1 MTKNKLETLVS
12 KVFFSK
18 RMLWISLFAVF
29 TAIMAY
35 FVTQL
40 RVDAS
45 FEKNIPLKH
54 EYMQT
59 YIEYQDEF
67 GGANRVLVA
76 LEDKSGDIFNET
88 FFEALNE
95 TTGRVSGIAGVN
107 QPQVESLFTPNT
119 R

>member
-1 MTKNKLETLVS
+1 MTKNKLESIVS

-18 RMLWISLFAVF
+18 RALWISLFAVF
-29 TAIMAY
+29 TAVMVY

-59 YIEYQDEF
+59 YIEYQDQF

-76 LEDKSGDIFNET
+76 LEDTSGNIFNAS
-88 FFEALNE
+88 FFEALD
-95 TTGRVSGIAGVN
+95 RKSVV
-107 QPQVESLFTPNT
+107 
-119 R
+119 